1 MNTVK
6 TARGRMLDMRALAA
20 KNEDERAISNV
31 PINARGDIIDNRG
44 NVTVPR
50 EDVSAAFYKDNVPA
64 ADEAAISIK
73 DDEPAYG
80 KKKKAN
86 QPVENP
92 LLELTRTERERTDGT
107 KYFEIEYSDGSMSE
121 EDILDT

>member
-1 MNTVK
+1 
-6 TARGRMLDMRALAA
+6 MLDMRALAA
-20 KNEDERAISNV
+20 KNEEERAISNV

-64 ADEAAISIK
+64 ADEAVISIK